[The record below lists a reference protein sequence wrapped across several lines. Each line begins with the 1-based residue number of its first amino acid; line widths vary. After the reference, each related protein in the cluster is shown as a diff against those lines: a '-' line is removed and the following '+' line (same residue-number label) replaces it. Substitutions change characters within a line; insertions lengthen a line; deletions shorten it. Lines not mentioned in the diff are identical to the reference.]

1 MKRIDAT
8 VRTSRL
14 EEIVN
19 RLRLIGVTGM
29 TLTEVYGFGLT
40 TNVAGSPGARVRSS
54 TAPRYQLMV
63 VVRDEDA
70 AHIVNAIVVAGRTES
85 PGDGVVFVSDIVDVL
100 RIRTGETGTDA
111 L

>member
-29 TLTEVYGFGLT
+29 TLAEVYGFGLT

-54 TAPRYQLMV
+54 TAPRYQLTI

-70 AHIVNAIVVAGRTES
+70 AHIVNAITVAGRTES
-85 PGDGVVFVSDIVDVL
+85 PGDGVVFVSDVVDVM
-100 RIRTGETGTDA
+100 RIRTGETGIDA